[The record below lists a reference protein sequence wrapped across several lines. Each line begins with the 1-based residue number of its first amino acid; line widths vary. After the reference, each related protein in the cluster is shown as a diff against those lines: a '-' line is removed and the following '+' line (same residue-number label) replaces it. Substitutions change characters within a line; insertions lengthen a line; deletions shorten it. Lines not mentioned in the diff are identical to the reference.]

1 MLIGKLCSYALQI
14 MNEGSIA
21 IGSSSKCVNDI
32 LHRFVC
38 GCCEK
43 VLDVFRHGDRYD
55 LGSRSEDVDF
65 EHDLNWEDFTVLFVG
80 HLMLK
85 LKII

>member
-1 MLIGKLCSYALQI
+1 
-14 MNEGSIA
+14 MNGGSIA

-32 LHRFVC
+32 IHTFFC

-55 LGSRSEDVDF
+55 LGSRSEDVD
-65 EHDLNWEDFTVLFVG
+65 LV
-80 HLMLK
+80 
-85 LKII
+85 